1 MAVELISGRT
11 KLSFNI
17 VESSYLLREG
27 SLESSDIGVELS
39 ESSAAA
45 LEYIDNY
52 LHLGTGSAP
61 ALPMHSQSPGRFH
74 WRCRAG
80 PCSCPPSG
88 TWCPD
93 GAPWRREW
101 ALTQTL
107 LRWFVMASLNVLGE
121 DGDCNDGV
129 DAEGTKIRLVVMK
142 LDLLGC

>member
-1 MAVELISGRT
+1 LAVELISGRT

-88 TWCPD
+88 TWCPG
-93 GAPWRREW
+93 GAPWRRRLGSDPDPL
-101 ALTQTL
+101 AMV
-107 LRWFVMASLNVLGE
+107 RDGFLNVPGE
-121 DGDCNDGV
+121 DGDCIEGV

-142 LDLLGC
+142 LGFARV